1 MNIYGLK
8 KHRKESIYILEN
20 KELSE
25 KSKKNVTKKI
35 SNLNSQI
42 RDMQKYNNGIKKK

>member
-8 KHRKESIYILEN
+8 KHRKESIYTLEN
-20 KELSE
+20 NKLYEN
-25 KSKKNVTKKI
+25 SKKNLRKKI

-42 RDMQKYNNGIKKK
+42 RNIQKYNNGVKKK